1 MTTGPANRRRLG
13 RPERRGGP
21 PGRAD
26 RGGTRQHH
34 EHSGGPRPLG
44 LALANDQMAVGALHA
59 LASSGIRVLDDMV
72 VTGFDGIPL
81 GRTVRPA
88 LTTVRQPM
96 ARFGQEAVELLVA
109 RMTDR
114 QRPSVARVLPAR
126 VTPRTSCG
134 CAEG

>member
-1 MTTGPANRRRLG
+1 
-13 RPERRGGP
+13 
-21 PGRAD
+21 
-26 RGGTRQHH
+26 
-34 EHSGGPRPLG
+34 
-44 LALANDQMAVGALHA
+44 MAVGALHA